1 MKKTI
6 IAKRTIIAAVMAMLA
21 IVPALARDRYT
32 TDHTQLPA
40 AARQVI
46 AETFGQNKINHI
58 KIDTDMYGTSYDVVL
73 NNGTELEF
81 DRHGNLTE
89 VDAGRNGV
97 PDKLVPAAIR
107 NYVKTNYKNARITS
121 LKIDH
126 SHYEVELI
134 GGLDLLFDRNGRFL
148 GVDD

>member
-1 MKKTI
+1 MKK
-6 IAKRTIIAAVMAMLA
+6 TIIAAVMAMLA

-81 DRHGNLTE
+81 DRQGNLTE

-97 PDKLVPAAIR
+97 PDKLVPAAICA
-107 NYVKTNYKNARITS
+107 YVKANYKNAKITS
-121 LKIDH
+121 LDISRD
-126 SHYEVELI
+126 HYEVGLA
-134 GGLDLLFDRNGRFL
+134 GGLDLRFDKNGRFL

>member
-1 MKKTI
+1 MKK
-6 IAKRTIIAAVMAMLA
+6 TIIAAVMAMLA

-81 DRHGNLTE
+81 DFDCDCDDCCDDDCCNDG
-89 VDAGRNGV
+89 
-97 PDKLVPAAIR
+97 DK
-107 NYVKTNYKNARITS
+107 
-121 LKIDH
+121 
-126 SHYEVELI
+126 E
-134 GGLDLLFDRNGRFL
+134 
-148 GVDD
+148 

>member
-1 MKKTI
+1 
-6 IAKRTIIAAVMAMLA
+6 MAMLA

-32 TDHTQLPA
+32 TDPTQLPA

-46 AETFGQNKINHI
+46 VETFGQNKINHI

-81 DRHGNLTE
+81 DNRGKLTE

-107 NYVKTNYKNARITS
+107 DYVKTNYRKAKITS
-121 LKIDH
+121 MQIERN
-126 SHYEVELI
+126 HYEVEI
-134 GGLDLLFDRNGRFL
+134 TGGLELRFDRNGRFL
-148 GVDD
+148 DVDD